1 MSLKL
6 PLCSLNVGESGRVV
20 DIIGGRGA
28 ISKLIAMGIVPGKR
42 ITVIGKRGGAL
53 LVSVNG
59 SKFVLGRGLALKVI
73 VDVEQK
79 N

>member
-1 MSLKL
+1 MTLKL
-6 PLCSLNVGESGRVV
+6 PLCSLRVGDSGIVV
-20 DIIGGRGA
+20 DIVGGRGA
-28 ISKLIAMGIVPGKR
+28 VAKLIAMGIVPGKR
-42 ITVIGKRGGAL
+42 IVVIGKRGGAI